1 VYPEGHSI
9 IKNFRMK
16 TKVNLKNSAFSVYRL
31 ARYNLGIIFANKFIW
46 FLLASFALMLFFS
59 VQNVLDND
67 TITEDIIY
75 NILML
80 PGILLIFYPSV
91 FGIQSDE
98 DAGIIEILFGIPDY
112 RYKVWLFRLL
122 MVFLVV
128 FVIIVVYAVVL
139 SVLLIPVNA
148 VEMSYQLMYPVL
160 FIGSIS
166 FMFSTI
172 IKNGNGTAVV
182 MVLIG
187 LVMFMLSD
195 SLSTSKWNIFLN
207 PVKIPENSN
216 ELIWAMTVRDNR
228 IFLGIGIV
236 VSIIFGLF
244 NLQRREK
251 FI

>member
-1 VYPEGHSI
+1 
-9 IKNFRMK
+9 MK
-16 TKVNLKNSAFSVYRL
+16 TKVNLKNSAYSVYKL
-31 ARYNLGIIFANKFIW
+31 ARYNVSIIFANKFIW

-59 VQNVLDND
+59 IQNVLDTD
-67 TITEDIIY
+67 VITEDVIY

-80 PGILLIFYPSV
+80 PGILLIFYPAV

-98 DAGIIEILFGIPDY
+98 DSGIIEILFGIPDY
-112 RYKVWLFRLL
+112 RYKVWLFRLM

-128 FVIIVVYAVVL
+128 FVILVLYAVVL
-139 SVLLIPVNA
+139 SVLLIPVNSF
-148 VEMSYQLMYPVL
+148 EMAYQLMYPVL
-160 FIGSIS
+160 FIGSVS

-207 PVKIPENSN
+207 PIRIPDNSN

-236 VSIIFGLF
+236 VSLVYGLF